1 MSGLFKQIKFLKRW
15 ERWFKKETRRE
26 KCFCE
31 DWRFRSFM
39 KILESGYF
47 KEIYVETTEI
57 NPGSIWNMKPD
68 FLEWDFNIPETMR
81 SIPW

>member
-15 ERWFKKETRRE
+15 GRWFKKETRRE

-47 KEIYVETTEI
+47 KEICV
-57 NPGSIWNMKPD
+57 
-68 FLEWDFNIPETMR
+68 
-81 SIPW
+81 